1 MLYYNVDHKTDNQY
15 NLATSSIT
23 GFQHPEGLGRA
34 KVEGDDSTPA
44 AVIGKERE
52 RRDKKKKNGGSSHTQ
67 CARKRTAINGKF
79 R

>member
-1 MLYYNVDHKTDNQY
+1 M
-15 NLATSSIT
+15 ATSSIT

-34 KVEGDDSTPA
+34 KMEGDDSTPA
-44 AVIGKERE
+44 AVIEKERKKERE
-52 RRDKKKKNGGSSHTQ
+52 RRDKKKKNGGSGHTQ